1 MFETNIVSKKMKQII
16 MFMVLFTMSFTVV
29 QAQYP
34 TTTGSTTTATPTGI
48 IMDTAKQS
56 TTPTSGKKTATA
68 EQDAAWKAASAEA
81 RAKATIDIVNGAT
94 PEQAIENA
102 TKYDQE
108 AKAAEAAKEAARI
121 ANATVFSK
129 LITSFGG
136 LVFDGVVKINGA
148 IVVIF
153 LALSVISVYISMI
166 FTPGASIE
174 GIFSMILK
182 RGINVTITTTIIAGW
197 TVLIPESL
205 IIWLKLGNIFGSG
218 DNFKAE
224 PGQGINGALTGA
236 GSFLDE
242 VWAEGTAAT
251 NTLFATSKDLKNLL
265 LILLI
270 YFMIVILFFAYIY
283 ILTMITLAMLEYIFI
298 GGLSIILLAFEGSEA
313 LKSISRKVINTILA
327 LGVKVLVTVAIST
340 MAVREMGEVPIELLT
355 PKDPDVLGVLT
366 WVAKCLLLA
375 YCCIN
380 LPKLVTSLLHGNGE
394 AFSIQSL
401 SKFAGSVGKAAA
413 GGGGALLGAA
423 GGALDGAMAGSEA
436 AKLKGENPILGGLGG
451 GAKGGM
457 QKTYDASNSI
467 ARFKQDPLG
476 SIFRKNADSPDKQQK
491 LNDRQKLD
499 RLKAVEDKFGKDSPE
514 WKEKAVELFGKTAV
528 GDGTSGTGI
537 NVKNGST
544 IDAGNAKDYTKDTTK
559 DHSGDREKDTTK
571 DHSGDREQKI
581 LKNAENMGEAGTGKS
596 NGSNKSYD
604 DLTKKPDS
612 KNIGGKSDEKEYR
625 QYSQGVTTSTTGTSE
640 KLSSLQRENVDKD
653 TSPKSNDSSTTKDY
667 TNKGDSLSSSSTQSS
682 SSSDSKNTERES
694 TITKNDY
701 SKLESPNNSS
711 SDARSTNRETTVT
724 KNEYHKAVAI
734 EEKGAWNPSKS
745 DRADK
750 TELSK
755 LKAAEDKNAWKD
767 K

>member
-1 MFETNIVSKKMKQII
+1 MFGIDIVSNKMKRI
-16 MFMVLFTMSFTVV
+16 MMFLLLCTMSFTVV
-29 QAQYP
+29 QAAPDTSTATVLSGGSPTSSTEQTAASQSAATGIVKP
-34 TTTGSTTTATPTGI
+34 TTT
-48 IMDTAKQS
+48 K
-56 TTPTSGKKTATA
+56 
-68 EQDAAWKAASAEA
+68 EEAAAAAAEA
-81 RAKATIDIVNGAT
+81 K
-94 PEQAIENA
+94 
-102 TKYDQE
+102 K
-108 AKAAEAAKEAARI
+108 AEAAKEEARI

-148 IVVIF
+148 VVVIF
-153 LALSVISVYISMI
+153 LALSVISVYISMV

-236 GSFLDE
+236 GSFLDK
-242 VWAEGTAAT
+242 VWGDGTIAT
-251 NTLFATSKDLKNLL
+251 NTLFETSTDLKNLL
-265 LILLI
+265 LILLV

-340 MAVREMGEVPIELLT
+340 MAVREMGAVPIELLT

-413 GGGGALLGAA
+413 VGGGALAGAA

-436 AKLKGENPILGGLGG
+436 AKMKGENPILGGLGG
-451 GAKGGM
+451 GAKGVGSGAKEGM
-457 QKTYDASNSI
+457 QKTYDAGNAL

-491 LNDRQKLD
+491 LTDRQKLD
-499 RLKAVEDKFGKDSPE
+499 RLKAFEDKFGKDSPE
-514 WKEKAVELFGKTAV
+514 WKEKAEDLFGKKAV
-528 GDGTSGTGI
+528 RDEAVTSDD
-537 NVKNGST
+537 V
-544 IDAGNAKDYTKDTTK
+544 NAKDYTKDTTKDHSGDREIDTTK

-571 DHSGDREQKI
+571 DHSGGREKDTTKDHSGDREQKI
-581 LKNAENMGEAGTGKS
+581 MKNAENMGEAGTGKS
-596 NGSNKSYD
+596 NGSNKLYD
-604 DLTKKPDS
+604 DLTKKPES

-625 QYSQGVTTSTTGTSE
+625 QYTTSSSTGSSTSTIGTSE
-640 KLSSLQRENVDKD
+640 KLSSLQKESVDKD
-653 TSPKSNDSSTTKDY
+653 TSPKSNDSSGTKDY

-682 SSSDSKNTERES
+682 SSSDSKNT
-694 TITKNDY
+694 
-701 SKLESPNNSS
+701 
-711 SDARSTNRETTVT
+711 NRETIVT
-724 KNEYHKAVAI
+724 KNEYNKAVAI

-750 TELSK
+750 NELSK
-755 LKAAEDKNAWKD
+755 LKAVEDKNAWKD

>member
-1 MFETNIVSKKMKQII
+1 MFGIDIVSNKMKRI
-16 MFMVLFTMSFTVV
+16 MMFLLLCTMSFTVV
-29 QAQYP
+29 QAAPDTSTATVLSGGSPTSSTEQTAASQSAATGIVKP
-34 TTTGSTTTATPTGI
+34 TTT
-48 IMDTAKQS
+48 K
-56 TTPTSGKKTATA
+56 
-68 EQDAAWKAASAEA
+68 EEEAAAAAEA
-81 RAKATIDIVNGAT
+81 K
-94 PEQAIENA
+94 
-102 TKYDQE
+102 K
-108 AKAAEAAKEAARI
+108 AEAAKEEARI

-148 IVVIF
+148 VVVIF
-153 LALSVISVYISMI
+153 LALSVISVYISMV

-236 GSFLDE
+236 GSFLDQ
-242 VWAEGTAAT
+242 VWAKGTEAT
-251 NTLFATSKDLKNLL
+251 NKLFATSTDLKNLL
-265 LILLI
+265 LILLV

-340 MAVREMGEVPIELLT
+340 MAVREMGAVPIELLT

-413 GGGGALLGAA
+413 GGGGAALGAA

-451 GAKGGM
+451 GAKGVGSGAKEGM
-457 QKTYDASNSI
+457 QKTYDASNAI

-491 LNDRQKLD
+491 LTDSQKLD

-514 WKEKAVELFGKTAV
+514 WKEKAENLFGKKAV
-528 GDGTSGTGI
+528 RDEAVTSDD
-537 NVKNGST
+537 V
-544 IDAGNAKDYTKDTTK
+544 NAKDYTKDTTKDHSGDREIDTTK

-581 LKNAENMGEAGTGKS
+581 MKNAENMGEAGTGKS
-596 NGSNKSYD
+596 NGSNKLYD
-604 DLTKKPDS
+604 DLTKKPES

-625 QYSQGVTTSTTGTSE
+625 QYTTSSSTGSSTSTIGTSE
-640 KLSSLQRENVDKD
+640 KLSSLQKESVDKD
-653 TSPKSNDSSTTKDY
+653 TSPKSNDSSGTKDY

-682 SSSDSKNTERES
+682 SSSDSKNT
-694 TITKNDY
+694 
-701 SKLESPNNSS
+701 
-711 SDARSTNRETTVT
+711 NRETIVT
-724 KNEYHKAVAI
+724 KNEYNKAVAI

-750 TELSK
+750 NELSK
-755 LKAAEDKNAWKD
+755 LKAVEDKNAWKD

>member
-1 MFETNIVSKKMKQII
+1 MFGIDIVSNKMKRI
-16 MFMVLFTMSFTVV
+16 MMFLLLCTMSFTVV
-29 QAQYP
+29 QAAPDTSTATVLSGGSPTSSTEQTAASQSAATGIVKP
-34 TTTGSTTTATPTGI
+34 TTT
-48 IMDTAKQS
+48 K
-56 TTPTSGKKTATA
+56 
-68 EQDAAWKAASAEA
+68 EEAAAAAAEA
-81 RAKATIDIVNGAT
+81 K
-94 PEQAIENA
+94 
-102 TKYDQE
+102 K
-108 AKAAEAAKEAARI
+108 AEAAKEEARI

-148 IVVIF
+148 VVVIF
-153 LALSVISVYISMI
+153 LALSVISVYISMV

-236 GSFLDE
+236 GSFLDQ
-242 VWAEGTAAT
+242 VWAKGTAST
-251 NTLFATSKDLKNLL
+251 NKLFETSTDLKNLL
-265 LILLI
+265 LILLV

-401 SKFAGSVGKAAA
+401 SKFAGSVGKAAMA
-413 GGGGALLGAA
+413 GGGAMAGAA

-436 AKLKGENPILGGLGG
+436 AKMKGDNPILGGLGG
-451 GAKGGM
+451 GAKGVGSGAKEGM

-491 LNDRQKLD
+491 LTDRQKLD

-514 WKEKAVELFGKTAV
+514 WKEKAEDLFGKKAV
-528 GDGTSGTGI
+528 RDEVQSSDDVNGKDYTKDTTKDHSGDRE
-537 NVKNGST
+537 
-544 IDAGNAKDYTKDTTK
+544 KDYTKDTTK

-571 DHSGDREQKI
+571 DHSGDREKDTTKDHSGDREQKI
-581 LKNAENMGEAGTGKS
+581 MKNAENMGEAGTGKS
-596 NGSNKSYD
+596 NGSNKLYD
-604 DLTKKPDS
+604 DLTKKPES
-612 KNIGGKSDEKEYR
+612 KNIGGESDEKEYR
-625 QYSQGVTTSTTGTSE
+625 QYSQGTTTSTTGTSE

-682 SSSDSKNTERES
+682 SSSDSKNTNRE
-694 TITKNDY
+694 TIVTKNDY
-701 SKLESPNNSS
+701 SKSESPSNSS
-711 SDARSTNRETTVT
+711 STSKNTNRETTIT
-724 KNEYHKAVAI
+724 KNEYNKAVAM

-755 LKAAEDKNAWKD
+755 LKAVEDKNAWKD

>member
-1 MFETNIVSKKMKQII
+1 MFGIDIVSNKMKRI
-16 MFMVLFTMSFTVV
+16 MMFLLLCTMSFTVV
-29 QAQYP
+29 QAAPDTSTATVLSGGSRTSSTEATAASQSAATGIVKP
-34 TTTGSTTTATPTGI
+34 TTT
-48 IMDTAKQS
+48 K
-56 TTPTSGKKTATA
+56 
-68 EQDAAWKAASAEA
+68 EEEAAAAAEA
-81 RAKATIDIVNGAT
+81 K
-94 PEQAIENA
+94 
-102 TKYDQE
+102 K
-108 AKAAEAAKEAARI
+108 AEAAKEEARI

-148 IVVIF
+148 VVVIF
-153 LALSVISVYISMI
+153 LALSVISVYISMV

-236 GSFLDE
+236 GSFLDK

-251 NTLFATSKDLKNLL
+251 NKLFEKSTDLKNLL
-265 LILLI
+265 LILLV

-340 MAVREMGEVPIELLT
+340 MAVREMGAVPIELLT
-355 PKDPDVLGVLT
+355 PKDPDVLGILT

-401 SKFAGSVGKAAA
+401 SKFAGSVGKAAMA
-413 GGGGALLGAA
+413 GGGAMAGAA

-436 AKLKGENPILGGLGG
+436 AKMKGENPILGGLGG
-451 GAKGGM
+451 GAKGVGSGAKEGM

-491 LNDRQKLD
+491 LTDRQKLD

-514 WKEKAVELFGKTAV
+514 WKEKAEDLFGKKAV
-528 GDGTSGTGI
+528 RDEA
-537 NVKNGST
+537 GSS
-544 IDAGNAKDYTKDTTK
+544 DDVNAKDYTKDTTKDHSQDREIDTIK

-581 LKNAENMGEAGTGKS
+581 MKNAENMGEAGTGKS
-596 NGSNKSYD
+596 NGSNKLYD
-604 DLTKKPDS
+604 DLTKKPES
-612 KNIGGKSDEKEYR
+612 KNIGGESDEKEYR
-625 QYSQGVTTSTTGTSE
+625 QYSQGTTTSTTGTSE

-653 TSPKSNDSSTTKDY
+653 TSSKSNDSSGTKDY

-694 TITKNDY
+694 TITKNEY
-701 SKLESPNNSS
+701 NKAVAIEEKGAWNPSK
-711 SDARSTNRETTVT
+711 SDRADKTDIT
-724 KNEYHKAVAI
+724 KNEYNKAVAI

-755 LKAAEDKNAWKD
+755 LKAVEDKNAWKD

>member
-1 MFETNIVSKKMKQII
+1 MFGIDIVSNKMKRI
-16 MFMVLFTMSFTVV
+16 MMFLLLCTMSFTVV
-29 QAQYP
+29 QAAPDTSTATVLSGGSPTSSGTGAATGIVKP
-34 TTTGSTTTATPTGI
+34 TTT
-48 IMDTAKQS
+48 K
-56 TTPTSGKKTATA
+56 
-68 EQDAAWKAASAEA
+68 EEEAAAAAEA
-81 RAKATIDIVNGAT
+81 K
-94 PEQAIENA
+94 
-102 TKYDQE
+102 K
-108 AKAAEAAKEAARI
+108 AEAAKEEARI

-148 IVVIF
+148 VVVIF
-153 LALSVISVYISMI
+153 LALSVISVYISMV

-236 GSFLDE
+236 GSFLDK
-242 VWAEGTAAT
+242 VWGDGTIAT
-251 NTLFATSKDLKNLL
+251 NTLFETSTDLKNLL
-265 LILLI
+265 LILLV

-413 GGGGALLGAA
+413 GGGGAALGAA

-451 GAKGGM
+451 GAKGVGSGAKEGM
-457 QKTYDASNSI
+457 QKTYDASNAI

-491 LNDRQKLD
+491 LTDRQKLD

-514 WKEKAVELFGKTAV
+514 WKEKAEDLFGKKAV
-528 GDGTSGTGI
+528 RDEAVTSDD
-537 NVKNGST
+537 V
-544 IDAGNAKDYTKDTTK
+544 NAKDYTKEDKKDDFEKDTTK

-581 LKNAENMGEAGTGKS
+581 MKNAENMGEAGTGKS
-596 NGSNKSYD
+596 NGSNKLYD
-604 DLTKKPDS
+604 DLTKKPES

-625 QYSQGVTTSTTGTSE
+625 QYTTSSSTGSSTSTIGTSE
-640 KLSSLQRENVDKD
+640 KLSSLQKESVDKD
-653 TSPKSNDSSTTKDY
+653 TSPKSNDSSGTKDY

-701 SKLESPNNSS
+701 SKSESPSNSS
-711 SDARSTNRETTVT
+711 SDSKNTNRETIVT
-724 KNEYHKAVAI
+724 KNEYNKAVAM
-734 EEKGAWNPSKS
+734 EEKGAWNPSKF

-755 LKAAEDKNAWKD
+755 LKAVEDKNAWKD

>member
-1 MFETNIVSKKMKQII
+1 MFGIDIVSNKMKRI
-16 MFMVLFTMSFTVV
+16 MMFLLLCTMSFTVV
-29 QAQYP
+29 QAAPDTSTATVLSGGSPTSSTEQTAASQSAATGIVKP
-34 TTTGSTTTATPTGI
+34 TTT
-48 IMDTAKQS
+48 K
-56 TTPTSGKKTATA
+56 
-68 EQDAAWKAASAEA
+68 EEAAAAAAEA
-81 RAKATIDIVNGAT
+81 K
-94 PEQAIENA
+94 
-102 TKYDQE
+102 K
-108 AKAAEAAKEAARI
+108 AEAAKEEARI

-148 IVVIF
+148 VVVIF
-153 LALSVISVYISMI
+153 LALSVISVYISMV

-224 PGQGINGALTGA
+224 PGQGINGALAGA
-236 GSFLDE
+236 GSFLDH
-242 VWAEGTAAT
+242 VWDKGTAST
-251 NTLFATSKDLKNLL
+251 NELFETSTDLKNLL
-265 LILLI
+265 LILLV

-413 GGGGALLGAA
+413 GGGGAALGAA

-436 AKLKGENPILGGLGG
+436 AKMKGENPILGGLGG
-451 GAKGGM
+451 GAKGVGSGAKEGM
-457 QKTYDASNSI
+457 QKTYDASNAI
-467 ARFKQDPLG
+467 ARFKKDPLG
-476 SIFRKNADSPDKQQK
+476 SIFSKKAGSPDEKQK
-491 LNDRQKLD
+491 LTDRQKLD

-514 WKEKAVELFGKTAV
+514 WKEKAEDLFGKKAV
-528 GDGTSGTGI
+528 RDEEVTSDD
-537 NVKNGST
+537 V
-544 IDAGNAKDYTKDTTK
+544 NAKDYTKDTTKDHSGDREIDTTK

-581 LKNAENMGEAGTGKS
+581 MKNAENMGEAGTGKS
-596 NGSNKSYD
+596 NGSNKLYD
-604 DLTKKPDS
+604 DLTKKPES

-625 QYSQGVTTSTTGTSE
+625 QYTTSSSTGSSTSTIGTSE
-640 KLSSLQRENVDKD
+640 KLSSLQKESVDKD
-653 TSPKSNDSSTTKDY
+653 TSPKSNDSSGTKDY

-701 SKLESPNNSS
+701 SKSESPSNSS
-711 SDARSTNRETTVT
+711 SDSKNTNRETIVT
-724 KNEYHKAVAI
+724 KNEYNKAVAI

-750 TELSK
+750 NELSK
-755 LKAAEDKNAWKD
+755 LKAVEDKNAWKD

>member
-1 MFETNIVSKKMKQII
+1 MFGIDIVSNKMKRI
-16 MFMVLFTMSFTVV
+16 MMFLLLCTMSFTVV
-29 QAQYP
+29 QAAPDTSTATVLSGGSPTSSTEQTAASQSAATGIVKP
-34 TTTGSTTTATPTGI
+34 TTT
-48 IMDTAKQS
+48 K
-56 TTPTSGKKTATA
+56 
-68 EQDAAWKAASAEA
+68 EEAAAAAAEA
-81 RAKATIDIVNGAT
+81 K
-94 PEQAIENA
+94 
-102 TKYDQE
+102 K
-108 AKAAEAAKEAARI
+108 AEAAKEEARI

-148 IVVIF
+148 VVVIF
-153 LALSVISVYISMI
+153 LALSVISVYISMV

-236 GSFLDE
+236 GSFLDQ
-242 VWAEGTAAT
+242 VWAKGTAAT
-251 NTLFATSKDLKNLL
+251 NKLFETSTDLKNLL
-265 LILLI
+265 LILLV

-340 MAVREMGEVPIELLT
+340 MAVREMGAVPIELLT

-413 GGGGALLGAA
+413 VGGGALAGAA

-436 AKLKGENPILGGLGG
+436 AKMKGENPILGGLGG
-451 GAKGGM
+451 GAKGVGSGAKEGM
-457 QKTYDASNSI
+457 QKTYDASNAI

-491 LNDRQKLD
+491 LTDRQKLD

-514 WKEKAVELFGKTAV
+514 WKEKAEDLFGKKAV
-528 GDGTSGTGI
+528 RDEAVTSDD
-537 NVKNGST
+537 V
-544 IDAGNAKDYTKDTTK
+544 NAKDYTKDTTKDHSGDREIDTTKDHSGDREKDTTK

-581 LKNAENMGEAGTGKS
+581 MKNAENMGEAGTGKS
-596 NGSNKSYD
+596 NGSNKLYD
-604 DLTKKPDS
+604 DLTKKPES

-625 QYSQGVTTSTTGTSE
+625 QYTTSSSTGSSTSTIGTSE
-640 KLSSLQRENVDKD
+640 KLSSLQKESVDKD
-653 TSPKSNDSSTTKDY
+653 TSPKSNDSSGTKDY

-701 SKLESPNNSS
+701 N
-711 SDARSTNRETTVT
+711 
-724 KNEYHKAVAI
+724 KAVAI

-750 TELSK
+750 NELSK
-755 LKAAEDKNAWKD
+755 LKAVEDKNAWKD

>member
-1 MFETNIVSKKMKQII
+1 MFGIDIVSNKMKRI
-16 MFMVLFTMSFTVV
+16 MMFLLLCTMSFTVV
-29 QAQYP
+29 QAAPDTSTATVLSGGSPTSSGTGAATGIVKP
-34 TTTGSTTTATPTGI
+34 TTT
-48 IMDTAKQS
+48 K
-56 TTPTSGKKTATA
+56 
-68 EQDAAWKAASAEA
+68 EEEAAAAAEA
-81 RAKATIDIVNGAT
+81 K
-94 PEQAIENA
+94 
-102 TKYDQE
+102 K
-108 AKAAEAAKEAARI
+108 AEAAKEEARI

-148 IVVIF
+148 VVVIF
-153 LALSVISVYISMI
+153 LALSVISVYISMV

-236 GSFLDE
+236 GSFLDH
-242 VWAEGTAAT
+242 VWAKGTAAT
-251 NTLFATSKDLKNLL
+251 NKLFETSTDLKNLL
-265 LILLI
+265 LILLV

-340 MAVREMGEVPIELLT
+340 MAVREMGAVPIELLT

-413 GGGGALLGAA
+413 VGGGALAGAA

-436 AKLKGENPILGGLGG
+436 AKMKGENPILGGLGG
-451 GAKGGM
+451 GAKGVGSGAKEGM
-457 QKTYDASNSI
+457 QKTYNGLNEI

-491 LNDRQKLD
+491 LTDRQKLD

-514 WKEKAVELFGKTAV
+514 WKEKAEDLFGKKAV
-528 GDGTSGTGI
+528 RDEAVTSDD
-537 NVKNGST
+537 V
-544 IDAGNAKDYTKDTTK
+544 NAKDYTKDTTKDHSGDREIDTTK

-571 DHSGDREQKI
+571 DHSGGREKDTTKDHSGDREQKI
-581 LKNAENMGEAGTGKS
+581 MKNAENMGEAGTGKS
-596 NGSNKSYD
+596 NGSNKLYD
-604 DLTKKPDS
+604 DLTKKPES

-625 QYSQGVTTSTTGTSE
+625 QYTTSSSTGSSTSTIGTSE
-640 KLSSLQRENVDKD
+640 KLSSLQKESVDKD
-653 TSPKSNDSSTTKDY
+653 TSPKSNDSSGTKDY

-701 SKLESPNNSS
+701 SKSESPSNSS
-711 SDARSTNRETTVT
+711 SDSKNTNRETIVT
-724 KNEYHKAVAI
+724 KNEYNKAVAI

-750 TELSK
+750 NELSK
-755 LKAAEDKNAWKD
+755 LKAVEDKNAWKD

>member
-1 MFETNIVSKKMKQII
+1 MFGIDIVSNKMKRI
-16 MFMVLFTMSFTVV
+16 MMFLLLCTMSFTVV
-29 QAQYP
+29 QAAPDTSTATVLSGGATTSSTEQTAASQSAATGIVKP
-34 TTTGSTTTATPTGI
+34 TTT
-48 IMDTAKQS
+48 K
-56 TTPTSGKKTATA
+56 
-68 EQDAAWKAASAEA
+68 EEAAAAAAEA
-81 RAKATIDIVNGAT
+81 K
-94 PEQAIENA
+94 
-102 TKYDQE
+102 K
-108 AKAAEAAKEAARI
+108 AEAAKEEARI

-148 IVVIF
+148 VVVIF
-153 LALSVISVYISMI
+153 LALSVISVYISMV

-236 GSFLDE
+236 GSFLDYI
-242 VWAEGTAAT
+242 WAKGTAAT
-251 NTLFATSKDLKNLL
+251 NKLFETSTDLKNLL
-265 LILLI
+265 LILLV

-340 MAVREMGEVPIELLT
+340 MAVREMGAVPIELLT

-413 GGGGALLGAA
+413 VGGGALAGAA

-436 AKLKGENPILGGLGG
+436 AKMKSENPILGGLGG
-451 GAKGGM
+451 GAKGVGSGAKEGM
-457 QKTYDASNSI
+457 QKTYDAGNAL

-491 LNDRQKLD
+491 LTDRQKLD

-514 WKEKAVELFGKTAV
+514 WKEKAEDLFGKKAV
-528 GDGTSGTGI
+528 RDEAVTSDD
-537 NVKNGST
+537 V
-544 IDAGNAKDYTKDTTK
+544 NAKDYTKDTTKDHSGDREIDTTK

-571 DHSGDREQKI
+571 DHSGGREKDTTKDHSGDREQKI
-581 LKNAENMGEAGTGKS
+581 MKNAENMGEAGTGKS
-596 NGSNKSYD
+596 NGSNKLYD
-604 DLTKKPDS
+604 DLTKKPES

-625 QYSQGVTTSTTGTSE
+625 QYTTSSSTGSSTSTIGTSE
-640 KLSSLQRENVDKD
+640 KLSSLQKESVDKD
-653 TSPKSNDSSTTKDY
+653 TSPKSNDSSGTKDY

-682 SSSDSKNTERES
+682 SSSDSKNT
-694 TITKNDY
+694 
-701 SKLESPNNSS
+701 
-711 SDARSTNRETTVT
+711 NRETIVT
-724 KNEYHKAVAI
+724 KNEYNKAVAI

-750 TELSK
+750 NELSK
-755 LKAAEDKNAWKD
+755 LKAVEDKNAWKD

>member
-1 MFETNIVSKKMKQII
+1 MFGIDIVSNKMKRI
-16 MFMVLFTMSFTVV
+16 MMFLLLCTMSFTVV
-29 QAQYP
+29 QAAPDTSTATVLSGGSPTSSTEQTAASQSAATGIVKP
-34 TTTGSTTTATPTGI
+34 TTT
-48 IMDTAKQS
+48 K
-56 TTPTSGKKTATA
+56 
-68 EQDAAWKAASAEA
+68 EEAAAAAAEA
-81 RAKATIDIVNGAT
+81 K
-94 PEQAIENA
+94 
-102 TKYDQE
+102 K
-108 AKAAEAAKEAARI
+108 AEAAKEEARI

-148 IVVIF
+148 VVVIF
-153 LALSVISVYISMI
+153 LALSVISVYISMV

-236 GSFLDE
+236 GSFLDQ
-242 VWAEGTAAT
+242 VWAKGTAAT
-251 NTLFATSKDLKNLL
+251 NKLFETSTDLKNLL
-265 LILLI
+265 LILLV

-401 SKFAGSVGKAAA
+401 SKFAGSVGKAAMA
-413 GGGGALLGAA
+413 GGGAMAGAA

-436 AKLKGENPILGGLGG
+436 AKMKGDNPILGGLGG
-451 GAKGGM
+451 GAKGVGSGAKEGM
-457 QKTYDASNSI
+457 QKTYDAGNAL

-491 LNDRQKLD
+491 LTDRQKLD

-514 WKEKAVELFGKTAV
+514 WKEKAEDLFGKKAV
-528 GDGTSGTGI
+528 RDEAVTSDD
-537 NVKNGST
+537 V
-544 IDAGNAKDYTKDTTK
+544 NAKDYTKDTTKDHSGDREIDTTK

-571 DHSGDREQKI
+571 DHSGGREKDTTKDHSGDREQKI
-581 LKNAENMGEAGTGKS
+581 MKNAENMGEAGTGKS
-596 NGSNKSYD
+596 NGSNKLYD
-604 DLTKKPDS
+604 DLTKKPES

-625 QYSQGVTTSTTGTSE
+625 QYTTSSSTGSSTSTIGTSE
-640 KLSSLQRENVDKD
+640 KLSSLQKESVDKD
-653 TSPKSNDSSTTKDY
+653 TSPKSNDSSGTKDY

-682 SSSDSKNTERES
+682 SSSDSKNT
-694 TITKNDY
+694 
-701 SKLESPNNSS
+701 
-711 SDARSTNRETTVT
+711 NRETIVT
-724 KNEYHKAVAI
+724 KNEYNKAVAI

-750 TELSK
+750 NELSK
-755 LKAAEDKNAWKD
+755 LKAVEDKNAWKD

>member
-1 MFETNIVSKKMKQII
+1 MFGIDIVSNKMKRI
-16 MFMVLFTMSFTVV
+16 MMFLLLCTMSFTVV
-29 QAQYP
+29 QAAPDTSTATVLSGGSPTSSTEQTAASQSAATGIVKP
-34 TTTGSTTTATPTGI
+34 TTT
-48 IMDTAKQS
+48 K
-56 TTPTSGKKTATA
+56 
-68 EQDAAWKAASAEA
+68 EEAAAAAAEA
-81 RAKATIDIVNGAT
+81 K
-94 PEQAIENA
+94 
-102 TKYDQE
+102 K
-108 AKAAEAAKEAARI
+108 AEAAKEEARI

-148 IVVIF
+148 VVVIF
-153 LALSVISVYISMI
+153 LALSVISVYISMV

-236 GSFLDE
+236 GSFLDYI
-242 VWAEGTAAT
+242 WAKGTAAT
-251 NTLFATSKDLKNLL
+251 NKLFETSTDLKNLL
-265 LILLI
+265 LILLV

-340 MAVREMGEVPIELLT
+340 MAVREMGAVPIELLT

-401 SKFAGSVGKAAA
+401 SKFAGSVGKAAMA
-413 GGGGALLGAA
+413 GGGAMAGAA

-436 AKLKGENPILGGLGG
+436 AKMKGDNPILGGLGG
-451 GAKGGM
+451 GAKGVGSGAKEGM
-457 QKTYDASNSI
+457 QKTYDASNAI

-491 LNDRQKLD
+491 LTDRQKLD

-514 WKEKAVELFGKTAV
+514 WKEKAEDLFGKKAV
-528 GDGTSGTGI
+528 RDEAVTSDD
-537 NVKNGST
+537 V
-544 IDAGNAKDYTKDTTK
+544 NAKDYTKDTTKDHSGDREIDTTK

-581 LKNAENMGEAGTGKS
+581 MKNAENMGEAGTGKS
-596 NGSNKSYD
+596 NGSNKLYD
-604 DLTKKPDS
+604 DLTKKPES

-625 QYSQGVTTSTTGTSE
+625 QYTTSSSTGSSTSTIGTSE
-640 KLSSLQRENVDKD
+640 KLSSLQKESVDKD
-653 TSPKSNDSSTTKDY
+653 TSPKSNDSSGTKDY

-701 SKLESPNNSS
+701 SKSESPSNSS
-711 SDARSTNRETTVT
+711 SDSKNTNRETIVT
-724 KNEYHKAVAI
+724 KNEYNKAVAI

-750 TELSK
+750 NELSK
-755 LKAAEDKNAWKD
+755 LKAVEDKNAWKD

>member
-1 MFETNIVSKKMKQII
+1 MFGIDIVSNKMKRI
-16 MFMVLFTMSFTVV
+16 MMFLLLCTMSFTVV
-29 QAQYP
+29 QAAPDTSTATVLSGGSPTSSTEQTAASQSAATGIVKP
-34 TTTGSTTTATPTGI
+34 TTT
-48 IMDTAKQS
+48 K
-56 TTPTSGKKTATA
+56 
-68 EQDAAWKAASAEA
+68 EEAAAAAAEA
-81 RAKATIDIVNGAT
+81 K
-94 PEQAIENA
+94 
-102 TKYDQE
+102 K
-108 AKAAEAAKEAARI
+108 AEAAKEEARI

-148 IVVIF
+148 VVVIF
-153 LALSVISVYISMI
+153 LALSVISVYISMV

-236 GSFLDE
+236 GSFLDQ
-242 VWAEGTAAT
+242 VWAKGTAAT
-251 NTLFATSKDLKNLL
+251 NKLFETSTDLKNLL
-265 LILLI
+265 LILLV

-340 MAVREMGEVPIELLT
+340 MAVREMGAVPIELLT

-413 GGGGALLGAA
+413 VGGGALAGAA

-436 AKLKGENPILGGLGG
+436 AKMKGENPILGGLGG
-451 GAKGGM
+451 GAKGVGSGAKEGM
-457 QKTYDASNSI
+457 QKTYDASNAI

-491 LNDRQKLD
+491 LTDRQKLD

-514 WKEKAVELFGKTAV
+514 WKEKAEDLFGKKAV
-528 GDGTSGTGI
+528 RDEVQSSDD
-537 NVKNGST
+537 V
-544 IDAGNAKDYTKDTTK
+544 NAKDYTKDTTKDHSGDREIDTTK

-571 DHSGDREQKI
+571 DHSGGREKDTTKDHSGDREQKI
-581 LKNAENMGEAGTGKS
+581 MKNAENMGEAGTGKS
-596 NGSNKSYD
+596 NGSNKLYD
-604 DLTKKPDS
+604 DLTKKPES

-625 QYSQGVTTSTTGTSE
+625 QYTTSSSTGSSTSTIGTSE
-640 KLSSLQRENVDKD
+640 KLSSLQKESVDKD
-653 TSPKSNDSSTTKDY
+653 TSPKSNDSSGTKDY

-682 SSSDSKNTERES
+682 SSSDSKNT
-694 TITKNDY
+694 
-701 SKLESPNNSS
+701 
-711 SDARSTNRETTVT
+711 NRETIVT
-724 KNEYHKAVAI
+724 KNEYNKAVAI

-750 TELSK
+750 NELSK
-755 LKAAEDKNAWKD
+755 LKAVEDKNAWKD

>member
-1 MFETNIVSKKMKQII
+1 MFGIDIVSNKMKRI
-16 MFMVLFTMSFTVV
+16 MMFLLLCTMSFTVV
-29 QAQYP
+29 QAAPDTSTATVLSGGSPTSSTEQTAASQSAATGIVKP
-34 TTTGSTTTATPTGI
+34 TTT
-48 IMDTAKQS
+48 K
-56 TTPTSGKKTATA
+56 
-68 EQDAAWKAASAEA
+68 EEAAAAAAEA
-81 RAKATIDIVNGAT
+81 K
-94 PEQAIENA
+94 
-102 TKYDQE
+102 K
-108 AKAAEAAKEAARI
+108 AEAAKEEARI

-148 IVVIF
+148 VVVIF
-153 LALSVISVYISMI
+153 LALSVISVYISMV

-236 GSFLDE
+236 GSFLDYI
-242 VWAEGTAAT
+242 WAKGTAAT
-251 NTLFATSKDLKNLL
+251 NKLFETSTDLKNLL
-265 LILLI
+265 LILLV

-401 SKFAGSVGKAAA
+401 SKFAGSVGKAAMA
-413 GGGGALLGAA
+413 GGGAMAGAA

-436 AKLKGENPILGGLGG
+436 AKMKGDNPILGGLGG
-451 GAKGGM
+451 GAKGVGSGAKEGM
-457 QKTYDASNSI
+457 QKTYDASNAI

-491 LNDRQKLD
+491 LTDRQKLD

-514 WKEKAVELFGKTAV
+514 WKEKAEDLFGKKAV
-528 GDGTSGTGI
+528 RDEAQSSDD
-537 NVKNGST
+537 V
-544 IDAGNAKDYTKDTTK
+544 NAKDYTKDTTKDHSGDREIDTTK

-581 LKNAENMGEAGTGKS
+581 MKNAENMGEAGTGKS
-596 NGSNKSYD
+596 NGSNKLYD
-604 DLTKKPDS
+604 DLTKKPES

-625 QYSQGVTTSTTGTSE
+625 QYTTSSSTGSSTSTIGTSE
-640 KLSSLQRENVDKD
+640 KLSSLQKESVDKD

-682 SSSDSKNTERES
+682 SSSDSKNPERES

-701 SKLESPNNSS
+701 SKSESPSNSS
-711 SDARSTNRETTVT
+711 SDSRSANRETTVT
-724 KNEYHKAVAI
+724 KNEYNKAVAI

-750 TELSK
+750 NELSK
-755 LKAAEDKNAWKD
+755 LKAVEDKNAWKD

>member
-1 MFETNIVSKKMKQII
+1 MFGIDIVSNKMKRI
-16 MFMVLFTMSFTVV
+16 MMFLLLCTMSFTVV
-29 QAQYP
+29 QAAPDTSTATVLSGGATTSSTEQTAASQSAATGIVKP
-34 TTTGSTTTATPTGI
+34 TTT
-48 IMDTAKQS
+48 K
-56 TTPTSGKKTATA
+56 
-68 EQDAAWKAASAEA
+68 EEAAAAAAEA
-81 RAKATIDIVNGAT
+81 K
-94 PEQAIENA
+94 
-102 TKYDQE
+102 K
-108 AKAAEAAKEAARI
+108 AEAAKEEARI

-148 IVVIF
+148 VVVIF
-153 LALSVISVYISMI
+153 LALSVISVYISMV

-224 PGQGINGALTGA
+224 PGQGINGALAGA
-236 GSFLDE
+236 GSFLDH
-242 VWAEGTAAT
+242 VWDKGTAST
-251 NTLFATSKDLKNLL
+251 NELFETSTDLKNLL
-265 LILLI
+265 LILLV

-340 MAVREMGEVPIELLT
+340 MAVREMGAVPIELLT

-413 GGGGALLGAA
+413 GGGGAALGAA

-436 AKLKGENPILGGLGG
+436 AKMKGENPILGGLGG
-451 GAKGGM
+451 GAKGVGSGAKEGM
-457 QKTYDASNSI
+457 QKTYDAGNAL

-491 LNDRQKLD
+491 LTDRQKLD

-514 WKEKAVELFGKTAV
+514 WKEKAEDLFGKKAV
-528 GDGTSGTGI
+528 RDEVQSSDD
-537 NVKNGST
+537 V
-544 IDAGNAKDYTKDTTK
+544 NAKDYTKDTTKDHSGDREIDTTK

-581 LKNAENMGEAGTGKS
+581 MKNAENMGEAGTGKS
-596 NGSNKSYD
+596 NGSNKLYD
-604 DLTKKPDS
+604 DLTKKPES

-625 QYSQGVTTSTTGTSE
+625 QYTTSSSTGSSTSTIGTSE
-640 KLSSLQRENVDKD
+640 KLSSLQKESVDKD
-653 TSPKSNDSSTTKDY
+653 TSPKSNDSSGTKDY

-701 SKLESPNNSS
+701 SKSESPSNSS
-711 SDARSTNRETTVT
+711 SDSKNTNRETIVT
-724 KNEYHKAVAI
+724 KNEYNKAVAI

-750 TELSK
+750 NELSK
-755 LKAAEDKNAWKD
+755 LKAVEDKNAWKD

>member
-1 MFETNIVSKKMKQII
+1 MFGIDIVSNKMKRI
-16 MFMVLFTMSFTVV
+16 MMFLLLCTMSFTVV
-29 QAQYP
+29 QAAPDTSTATVLSGGSPTSSGTGAATGIVKP
-34 TTTGSTTTATPTGI
+34 TTT
-48 IMDTAKQS
+48 K
-56 TTPTSGKKTATA
+56 
-68 EQDAAWKAASAEA
+68 EEEAAAAAEA
-81 RAKATIDIVNGAT
+81 K
-94 PEQAIENA
+94 
-102 TKYDQE
+102 K
-108 AKAAEAAKEAARI
+108 AEAAKEEARI

-148 IVVIF
+148 VVVIF
-153 LALSVISVYISMI
+153 LALSVISVYISMV

-224 PGQGINGALTGA
+224 PGQGINGALAGA
-236 GSFLDE
+236 GSFLDK
-242 VWAEGTAAT
+242 VWGDGTIAT
-251 NTLFATSKDLKNLL
+251 NKLFETSTDLKNLL
-265 LILLI
+265 LILLV

-340 MAVREMGEVPIELLT
+340 MAVREMGAVPIELLT

-413 GGGGALLGAA
+413 GGGGAALGAA

-451 GAKGGM
+451 GAKGVGSGAKEGM
-457 QKTYDASNSI
+457 QKTYDASNAI

-491 LNDRQKLD
+491 LTDSQKLD
-499 RLKAVEDKFGKDSPE
+499 RLKAVKDKFGKDSPE
-514 WKEKAVELFGKTAV
+514 WKEKAEDLFGKKAV
-528 GDGTSGTGI
+528 RDEAVTSDD
-537 NVKNGST
+537 V
-544 IDAGNAKDYTKDTTK
+544 NAKDYTKEDKKDDFEKDTTKDHSGDREKDTTK

-581 LKNAENMGEAGTGKS
+581 MKNAENMGEAGTGKS
-596 NGSNKSYD
+596 NGSNKLYD
-604 DLTKKPDS
+604 DLTKKPES

-625 QYSQGVTTSTTGTSE
+625 QYTTSSSTGSSTSTIGTSE
-640 KLSSLQRENVDKD
+640 KLSSLQKESVDKD
-653 TSPKSNDSSTTKDY
+653 TSPKSNDSSGTKDY

-682 SSSDSKNTERES
+682 SSSDSKNT
-694 TITKNDY
+694 
-701 SKLESPNNSS
+701 
-711 SDARSTNRETTVT
+711 NRETIVT
-724 KNEYHKAVAI
+724 KNEYNKAVAI

-750 TELSK
+750 NELSK
-755 LKAAEDKNAWKD
+755 LKAVEDKNAWKD

>member
-1 MFETNIVSKKMKQII
+1 MFGIDIVSNKMKRI
-16 MFMVLFTMSFTVV
+16 MMFLLLCTMSFTVV
-29 QAQYP
+29 QAAPDTSTATVLSGGSPTSSTEQTAASQSAATGIVKP
-34 TTTGSTTTATPTGI
+34 TTT
-48 IMDTAKQS
+48 K
-56 TTPTSGKKTATA
+56 
-68 EQDAAWKAASAEA
+68 EEAAAAAAEA
-81 RAKATIDIVNGAT
+81 K
-94 PEQAIENA
+94 
-102 TKYDQE
+102 K
-108 AKAAEAAKEAARI
+108 AEAAKEEARI

-148 IVVIF
+148 VVVIF
-153 LALSVISVYISMI
+153 LALSVISVYISMV

-236 GSFLDE
+236 GSFLDYIW
-242 VWAEGTAAT
+242 VKGTEAT
-251 NTLFATSKDLKNLL
+251 NKLFETSTDLKNLL
-265 LILLI
+265 LILLV

-340 MAVREMGEVPIELLT
+340 MAVREMGAVPIELLT

-413 GGGGALLGAA
+413 GGGGAALGAA

-436 AKLKGENPILGGLGG
+436 AKMKGENPILGGLGG
-451 GAKGGM
+451 GAKGVGSGAKEGM
-457 QKTYDASNSI
+457 QKTYDAGNAL

-491 LNDRQKLD
+491 LTDRQKLD

-514 WKEKAVELFGKTAV
+514 WKEKAEDLFGKKAV
-528 GDGTSGTGI
+528 RDEVQSSDD
-537 NVKNGST
+537 V
-544 IDAGNAKDYTKDTTK
+544 NAKDYTKDTTKDHSGDREIDTTK

-581 LKNAENMGEAGTGKS
+581 MKNAENMGEAGTGKS
-596 NGSNKSYD
+596 NGSNKLYD
-604 DLTKKPDS
+604 DLTKKPES

-625 QYSQGVTTSTTGTSE
+625 QYTTSSSTGSSTSTIGTSE
-640 KLSSLQRENVDKD
+640 KLSSLQKESVDKD
-653 TSPKSNDSSTTKDY
+653 TSPKSNDSSGTKDY

-682 SSSDSKNTERES
+682 SSSDSKNT
-694 TITKNDY
+694 
-701 SKLESPNNSS
+701 
-711 SDARSTNRETTVT
+711 NRETIVT
-724 KNEYHKAVAI
+724 KNEYNKAVAI

-750 TELSK
+750 NELSK
-755 LKAAEDKNAWKD
+755 LKAVEDKNAWKD

>member
-1 MFETNIVSKKMKQII
+1 MFGIDIVSNKMKRI
-16 MFMVLFTMSFTVV
+16 MMFLLLCTMSFTVV
-29 QAQYP
+29 QAAPDTSTATVLSGGSPTSSTSQSAASQGAATGIVKP
-34 TTTGSTTTATPTGI
+34 TTT
-48 IMDTAKQS
+48 K
-56 TTPTSGKKTATA
+56 
-68 EQDAAWKAASAEA
+68 EEEAAAAAEA
-81 RAKATIDIVNGAT
+81 K
-94 PEQAIENA
+94 
-102 TKYDQE
+102 K
-108 AKAAEAAKEAARI
+108 AEAAKEEARI

-148 IVVIF
+148 VVVIF
-153 LALSVISVYISMI
+153 LALSVISVYISMV

-236 GSFLDE
+236 GSFLDQ
-242 VWAEGTAAT
+242 VWAKGTAAT
-251 NTLFATSKDLKNLL
+251 NKLFETSTDLKNLL
-265 LILLI
+265 LILLV

-340 MAVREMGEVPIELLT
+340 MAVREMGEAPIELLT

-413 GGGGALLGAA
+413 GGGGAALGAA

-451 GAKGGM
+451 GAKGVGSGAKEGM
-457 QKTYDASNSI
+457 QKTYDASNAI

-491 LNDRQKLD
+491 LTDSQKLD

-514 WKEKAVELFGKTAV
+514 WKEKAADLFGKKAV
-528 GDGTSGTGI
+528 RDEAQSSDD
-537 NVKNGST
+537 V
-544 IDAGNAKDYTKDTTK
+544 NAKDYTKDTTKDHSGDREIDTTKDHSGDREKDTTK

-581 LKNAENMGEAGTGKS
+581 MKNAENMGEAGTGKS
-596 NGSNKSYD
+596 NGSNKLYD
-604 DLTKKPDS
+604 DLTKKPES

-625 QYSQGVTTSTTGTSE
+625 QYTTSSSTGSSTSTIGTSE
-640 KLSSLQRENVDKD
+640 KLSSLQKESVDKD
-653 TSPKSNDSSTTKDY
+653 TSPKSNDSSGTKDY

-701 SKLESPNNSS
+701 SKSESPSNSS
-711 SDARSTNRETTVT
+711 SDSKNTNRETIVT
-724 KNEYHKAVAI
+724 KNEYNKAVAI

-750 TELSK
+750 NELSK
-755 LKAAEDKNAWKD
+755 LKAVEDKNAWKD

>member
-1 MFETNIVSKKMKQII
+1 MFGIDIVSNKMKRI
-16 MFMVLFTMSFTVV
+16 MMFLLLCTMSFTVV
-29 QAQYP
+29 QAAPDTSTATVLSGGSPTSSTEQTAASQSAATGIVKP
-34 TTTGSTTTATPTGI
+34 TTT
-48 IMDTAKQS
+48 K
-56 TTPTSGKKTATA
+56 
-68 EQDAAWKAASAEA
+68 EEEAAAAAEA
-81 RAKATIDIVNGAT
+81 K
-94 PEQAIENA
+94 
-102 TKYDQE
+102 K
-108 AKAAEAAKEAARI
+108 AEAAKEEARI

-148 IVVIF
+148 VVVIF
-153 LALSVISVYISMI
+153 LALSVISVYISMV

-236 GSFLDE
+236 GSFLDQ
-242 VWAEGTAAT
+242 VWAKGTEAT
-251 NTLFATSKDLKNLL
+251 NKLFETSTDLKNLL
-265 LILLI
+265 LILLV

-340 MAVREMGEVPIELLT
+340 MAVREMGAVPIELLT

-413 GGGGALLGAA
+413 VGGGALAGAA

-436 AKLKGENPILGGLGG
+436 AKMKGENPILGGLGG
-451 GAKGGM
+451 GAKGVGSGAKEGM
-457 QKTYDASNSI
+457 QKTYDASNAI

-491 LNDRQKLD
+491 LTDRQKLD

-514 WKEKAVELFGKTAV
+514 WKEKAEDLFGKKAV
-528 GDGTSGTGI
+528 RDEAVTSDD
-537 NVKNGST
+537 V
-544 IDAGNAKDYTKDTTK
+544 NAKDYTKDTTKDHSGDREIDTTK

-581 LKNAENMGEAGTGKS
+581 MKNAENMGEAGTGKS
-596 NGSNKSYD
+596 NGSNKLYD
-604 DLTKKPDS
+604 DLTKKPES

-625 QYSQGVTTSTTGTSE
+625 QYTTSSSTGSSTSTIGTSE
-640 KLSSLQRENVDKD
+640 KLSSLQKESVDKD
-653 TSPKSNDSSTTKDY
+653 TSPKSNDSSGTKDY

-682 SSSDSKNTERES
+682 SSSDSKNT
-694 TITKNDY
+694 
-701 SKLESPNNSS
+701 
-711 SDARSTNRETTVT
+711 NRETIVT
-724 KNEYHKAVAI
+724 KNEYNKAVAI

-750 TELSK
+750 NELSK
-755 LKAAEDKNAWKD
+755 LKAVEDKNAWKD

>member
-1 MFETNIVSKKMKQII
+1 MFGIDIVSNKMKRI
-16 MFMVLFTMSFTVV
+16 MMFLLLCTMSFTVV
-29 QAQYP
+29 QAAPDTSTATVLSGGSPTSSTEQTAASQSAATGIVKP
-34 TTTGSTTTATPTGI
+34 TTT
-48 IMDTAKQS
+48 K
-56 TTPTSGKKTATA
+56 
-68 EQDAAWKAASAEA
+68 EEEAAAAAEA
-81 RAKATIDIVNGAT
+81 K
-94 PEQAIENA
+94 
-102 TKYDQE
+102 K
-108 AKAAEAAKEAARI
+108 AEAAKEEARI

-148 IVVIF
+148 VVVIF
-153 LALSVISVYISMI
+153 LALSVISVYISMV

-236 GSFLDE
+236 GSFLDQ
-242 VWAEGTAAT
+242 VWAKGTAAT
-251 NTLFATSKDLKNLL
+251 NKLFETSTDLKNLL
-265 LILLI
+265 LILLV

-413 GGGGALLGAA
+413 VGGGALAGAA

-436 AKLKGENPILGGLGG
+436 AKMKGENPILGGLGG
-451 GAKGGM
+451 GAKGVGSGAKEGM
-457 QKTYDASNSI
+457 QKTYDASNAI

-491 LNDRQKLD
+491 LTDRQKLD

-514 WKEKAVELFGKTAV
+514 WKEKAEDLFGKKAV
-528 GDGTSGTGI
+528 RDEAVTSDD
-537 NVKNGST
+537 V
-544 IDAGNAKDYTKDTTK
+544 NAKDYTKDTTKDHSGDREIDTTK

-581 LKNAENMGEAGTGKS
+581 MKNAENMGEAGTGKS
-596 NGSNKSYD
+596 NGSNKLYD
-604 DLTKKPDS
+604 DLTKKPES

-625 QYSQGVTTSTTGTSE
+625 QYTTSSSTGSSTSTIGTSE
-640 KLSSLQRENVDKD
+640 KLSSLQKESVDKD
-653 TSPKSNDSSTTKDY
+653 TSPKSNDSSGTKDY

-682 SSSDSKNTERES
+682 SSSDSKNT
-694 TITKNDY
+694 
-701 SKLESPNNSS
+701 
-711 SDARSTNRETTVT
+711 NRETIVT
-724 KNEYHKAVAI
+724 KNEYNKAVAI

-750 TELSK
+750 NELSK
-755 LKAAEDKNAWKD
+755 LKAVEDKNAWKD

>member
-1 MFETNIVSKKMKQII
+1 MFGIDIVSNKMKRI
-16 MFMVLFTMSFTVV
+16 MMFLLLCTMSFTVV
-29 QAQYP
+29 QAAPDTSTATVLSGGSPTSSGTGAATGIVKP
-34 TTTGSTTTATPTGI
+34 TTT
-48 IMDTAKQS
+48 K
-56 TTPTSGKKTATA
+56 
-68 EQDAAWKAASAEA
+68 EEEAAAAAEA
-81 RAKATIDIVNGAT
+81 K
-94 PEQAIENA
+94 
-102 TKYDQE
+102 K
-108 AKAAEAAKEAARI
+108 AEAAKEEARI

-148 IVVIF
+148 VVVIF
-153 LALSVISVYISMI
+153 LALSVISVYISMV

-224 PGQGINGALTGA
+224 PGQGINGALAGA
-236 GSFLDE
+236 GSFLDK
-242 VWAEGTAAT
+242 VWGDGTIAT
-251 NTLFATSKDLKNLL
+251 NTLFETSTDLKNLL
-265 LILLI
+265 LILLV

-340 MAVREMGEVPIELLT
+340 MAVREMGAVPIELLT

-413 GGGGALLGAA
+413 VGGGALAGAA

-436 AKLKGENPILGGLGG
+436 AKMKGENPILGGLGG
-451 GAKGGM
+451 GAKGVGSGAKEGM
-457 QKTYDASNSI
+457 QKTYDASNAI

-491 LNDRQKLD
+491 LTDRQKLD
-499 RLKAVEDKFGKDSPE
+499 RLKAVVDKFGKDSPE
-514 WKEKAVELFGKTAV
+514 WKEKSEDLFGKKAV
-528 GDGTSGTGI
+528 RDEAVTSDD
-537 NVKNGST
+537 V
-544 IDAGNAKDYTKDTTK
+544 NAKDYTKEDKKDDFEKDTTKDHSGDREKDTTK

-581 LKNAENMGEAGTGKS
+581 MKNAENMGEAGTGKS
-596 NGSNKSYD
+596 NGSNKLYD
-604 DLTKKPDS
+604 DLTKKPES

-625 QYSQGVTTSTTGTSE
+625 QYTTSSSTGSSTSTIGTSE
-640 KLSSLQRENVDKD
+640 KLSSLQKESVDKD
-653 TSPKSNDSSTTKDY
+653 TSPKSNDSSGTKDY
-667 TNKGDSLSSSSTQSS
+667 TNKGDTASNPNVGQNSSNTQSN
-682 SSSDSKNTERES
+682 SSSDS
-694 TITKNDY
+694 
-701 SKLESPNNSS
+701 
-711 SDARSTNRETTVT
+711 RSTNRETTVT
-724 KNEYHKAVAI
+724 KNEYNKAVAI

-755 LKAAEDKNAWKD
+755 LKAVEDKNAWKD

>member
-1 MFETNIVSKKMKQII
+1 MFGIDIVSNKMKRI
-16 MFMVLFTMSFTVV
+16 MMFLLLCTMSFTVV
-29 QAQYP
+29 QAAPDTSTATVLSGGSPTSSTEQTAASQSAATGIVKP
-34 TTTGSTTTATPTGI
+34 TTT
-48 IMDTAKQS
+48 K
-56 TTPTSGKKTATA
+56 
-68 EQDAAWKAASAEA
+68 EEAAAAAAEA
-81 RAKATIDIVNGAT
+81 K
-94 PEQAIENA
+94 
-102 TKYDQE
+102 K
-108 AKAAEAAKEAARI
+108 AEAAKEEARI

-148 IVVIF
+148 VVVIF
-153 LALSVISVYISMI
+153 LALSVISVYISMV

-224 PGQGINGALTGA
+224 PGQGINGALAGA
-236 GSFLDE
+236 GSFLDH
-242 VWAEGTAAT
+242 VWDKGTAST
-251 NTLFATSKDLKNLL
+251 NELFETSTDLKNLL
-265 LILLI
+265 LILLV

-401 SKFAGSVGKAAA
+401 SKFAGSVGKAAMA
-413 GGGGALLGAA
+413 GGGAMAGAA

-436 AKLKGENPILGGLGG
+436 AKMKGDNPILGGLGG
-451 GAKGGM
+451 GAKGVGSGAKEGM
-457 QKTYDASNSI
+457 QKTYDASNAI

-491 LNDRQKLD
+491 LTDRQKLD

-514 WKEKAVELFGKTAV
+514 WKEKAEDLFGKKAV
-528 GDGTSGTGI
+528 RDEAVTSDD
-537 NVKNGST
+537 V
-544 IDAGNAKDYTKDTTK
+544 NAKDYTKDTTKDHSGDREIDTTK

-581 LKNAENMGEAGTGKS
+581 MKNAENMGEAGTGKS
-596 NGSNKSYD
+596 NGSNKLYD
-604 DLTKKPDS
+604 DLTKKPES

-625 QYSQGVTTSTTGTSE
+625 QYTTSSSTGSSTSTIGTSE
-640 KLSSLQRENVDKD
+640 KLSSLQKESVDKD
-653 TSPKSNDSSTTKDY
+653 TSPKSNDSSGTKDY

-701 SKLESPNNSS
+701 SKSESPSNSS
-711 SDARSTNRETTVT
+711 SDSKNTNRETIVT
-724 KNEYHKAVAI
+724 KNEYNKAVAI

-750 TELSK
+750 NELSK
-755 LKAAEDKNAWKD
+755 LKAVEDKNAWKD

>member
-1 MFETNIVSKKMKQII
+1 MFGIDIVSNKMKRI
-16 MFMVLFTMSFTVV
+16 MMFLLLCTMSFTVV
-29 QAQYP
+29 QAAPDTSTATVLSGGSPTSSTEQTAASQSAATGIVKP
-34 TTTGSTTTATPTGI
+34 TTT
-48 IMDTAKQS
+48 K
-56 TTPTSGKKTATA
+56 
-68 EQDAAWKAASAEA
+68 EEEAAAAAEA
-81 RAKATIDIVNGAT
+81 K
-94 PEQAIENA
+94 
-102 TKYDQE
+102 K
-108 AKAAEAAKEAARI
+108 AEAAKEEARI

-148 IVVIF
+148 VVVIF
-153 LALSVISVYISMI
+153 LALSVISVYISMV

-224 PGQGINGALTGA
+224 PGQGINGALAGA
-236 GSFLDE
+236 GSFLDH
-242 VWAEGTAAT
+242 VWDKGTAST
-251 NTLFATSKDLKNLL
+251 NELFETSTDLKNLL
-265 LILLI
+265 LILLV

-340 MAVREMGEVPIELLT
+340 MAVREMGAVPIELLT

-413 GGGGALLGAA
+413 VGGGALAGAA

-436 AKLKGENPILGGLGG
+436 AKMKGENPILGGLGG
-451 GAKGGM
+451 GAKGVGSGAKEGM
-457 QKTYDASNSI
+457 QKTYDASNAI

-491 LNDRQKLD
+491 LTDRQKLD

-514 WKEKAVELFGKTAV
+514 WKEKAEDLFGKKAV
-528 GDGTSGTGI
+528 RDEAQSSDD
-537 NVKNGST
+537 V
-544 IDAGNAKDYTKDTTK
+544 NAKDYTKDTTKDHSGDREIDTTK

-581 LKNAENMGEAGTGKS
+581 MKNAENMGEAGTGKS
-596 NGSNKSYD
+596 NGSNKLYD
-604 DLTKKPDS
+604 DLTKKPES

-625 QYSQGVTTSTTGTSE
+625 QYTTSSSTGSSTSTIGTSE
-640 KLSSLQRENVDKD
+640 KLSSLQKESVDKD
-653 TSPKSNDSSTTKDY
+653 TSPKSNDSSGTKDY

-701 SKLESPNNSS
+701 SKSESPSNSS
-711 SDARSTNRETTVT
+711 SDSKNTNRETIVT
-724 KNEYHKAVAI
+724 KNEYNKAVAI

-750 TELSK
+750 NELSK
-755 LKAAEDKNAWKD
+755 LKAVEDKNAWKD

>member
-1 MFETNIVSKKMKQII
+1 MKRI
-16 MFMVLFTMSFTVV
+16 MMVLLLCIMSFTVI
-29 QAQYP
+29 QAASQTASQTTSTSP
-34 TTTGSTTTATPTGI
+34 TTSTGVGTSAATGIVKPTPTKSEAE
-48 IMDTAKQS
+48 TKAKIE
-56 TTPTSGKKTATA
+56 ATR
-68 EQDAAWKAASAEA
+68 KANE
-81 RAKATIDIVNGAT
+81 
-94 PEQAIENA
+94 
-102 TKYDQE
+102 
-108 AKAAEAAKEAARI
+108 
-121 ANATVFSK
+121 TVFSS

-148 IVVIF
+148 VVIIF
-153 LALSVISVYISMI
+153 LALSVISVYISMV

-174 GIFSMILK
+174 GLFAMILK

-197 TVLIPESL
+197 TILIPESL

-218 DNFKAE
+218 DHFKAE
-224 PGQGINGALTGA
+224 PGQGINGALAGA
-236 GSFLDE
+236 GSFLDF
-242 VWAEGTAAT
+242 VWRNGMIGT
-251 NTLFATSKDLKNLL
+251 NKLFEKALQLNNLL
-265 LILLI
+265 IILLV
-270 YFMIVILFFAYIY
+270 YFMIIILFFAYVY

-340 MAVREMGEVPIELLT
+340 MAVREMGAVPIELLT

-401 SKFAGSVGKAAA
+401 GKFAGNVGKAAMA
-413 GGGGALLGAA
+413 GGGAMAGAA

-436 AKLKGENPILGGLGG
+436 AKMKGDNPILGGLGG
-451 GAKGGM
+451 GAKGVGSGAKEGM
-457 QKTYDASNSI
+457 QKTYNGLNGI

-491 LNDRQKLD
+491 LTDRQKLD

-514 WKEKAVELFGKTAV
+514 WKEKAEDLFGKKAV
-528 GDGTSGTGI
+528 RDEAQSSDD
-537 NVKNGST
+537 V
-544 IDAGNAKDYTKDTTK
+544 NAKDYTKDTTKDHSQDREIDTTK

-581 LKNAENMGEAGTGKS
+581 MKNAENMGEAGTGKS
-596 NGSNKSYD
+596 NGSNKLYD
-604 DLTKKPDS
+604 DLTKKPES

-625 QYSQGVTTSTTGTSE
+625 QYSQGTTTSTTGTSE

-667 TNKGDSLSSSSTQSS
+667 TSKIDTASNSNVGQNSSNTQS
-682 SSSDSKNTERES
+682 
-694 TITKNDY
+694 
-701 SKLESPNNSS
+701 NSS
-711 SDARSTNRETTVT
+711 SESKSTNRETTVT
-724 KNEYHKAVAI
+724 KNEYNKAVAI

-745 DRADK
+745 DKADK
-750 TELSK
+750 SELSK
-755 LKAAEDKNAWKD
+755 LKAVEDKNAWKD

>member
-1 MFETNIVSKKMKQII
+1 MFGIDIVSNKMKRI
-16 MFMVLFTMSFTVV
+16 MMFLLLCTMSFTVV
-29 QAQYP
+29 QAAPDTSTATVLSGGSRTSSTEQTAASQSAATGIVKP
-34 TTTGSTTTATPTGI
+34 TTT
-48 IMDTAKQS
+48 K
-56 TTPTSGKKTATA
+56 
-68 EQDAAWKAASAEA
+68 EEEAAAAAEA
-81 RAKATIDIVNGAT
+81 K
-94 PEQAIENA
+94 
-102 TKYDQE
+102 K
-108 AKAAEAAKEAARI
+108 AEAAKEEARI

-148 IVVIF
+148 VVVIF
-153 LALSVISVYISMI
+153 LALSVISVYISMV

-224 PGQGINGALTGA
+224 PGQGINGALAGA
-236 GSFLDE
+236 GSFLDH
-242 VWAEGTAAT
+242 VWDKGTKAT
-251 NTLFATSKDLKNLL
+251 NKLFETSTDLKNLL
-265 LILLI
+265 LILLV

-340 MAVREMGEVPIELLT
+340 MAVREMGEAPIELLT
-355 PKDPDVLGVLT
+355 PKDPDVLGILT

-401 SKFAGSVGKAAA
+401 SKFAGSVGKAAMA
-413 GGGGALLGAA
+413 GGGAMAGAA

-436 AKLKGENPILGGLGG
+436 AKMKGDNPILGGLGG
-451 GAKGGM
+451 GAKGVGSGAKEGM

-491 LNDRQKLD
+491 LTDRQKLD

-514 WKEKAVELFGKTAV
+514 WKEKAEDLFGKKAV
-528 GDGTSGTGI
+528 RDEA
-537 NVKNGST
+537 GSSDDVNT
-544 IDAGNAKDYTKDTTK
+544 KDYTKDTTKDHSQDREIDTIK

-581 LKNAENMGEAGTGKS
+581 MKNAENMGEAGTGKS
-596 NGSNKSYD
+596 NGSNKLYD
-604 DLTKKPDS
+604 DLTKKPES
-612 KNIGGKSDEKEYR
+612 KNIGGESDEKEYR
-625 QYSQGVTTSTTGTSE
+625 QYSQGTTTSTTGTSE

-653 TSPKSNDSSTTKDY
+653 TSSKSNDSSGTKDY

-682 SSSDSKNTERES
+682 SSSDSKNTERET

-701 SKLESPNNSS
+701 SKSESPSNSS
-711 SDARSTNRETTVT
+711 SDSRSTNRETTVT
-724 KNEYHKAVAI
+724 KNEYNKAVAI

-755 LKAAEDKNAWKD
+755 LKAVEDKNAWKD

>member
-108 AKAAEAAKEAARI
+108 AKAAEAAKEAAKI

-153 LALSVISVYISMI
+153 LALSVISVYISMV

-236 GSFLDE
+236 GSFLDH

-251 NTLFATSKDLKNLL
+251 NTLFEKSTDLKNLL
-265 LILLI
+265 LILLV

-340 MAVREMGEVPIELLT
+340 MAVREMGAVPIELLT

-451 GAKGGM
+451 GAKGVGSGAKEGM
-457 QKTYDASNSI
+457 QKTYDVSNSI

-499 RLKAVEDKFGKDSPE
+499 RLKAV
-514 WKEKAVELFGKTAV
+514 
-528 GDGTSGTGI
+528 
-537 NVKNGST
+537 
-544 IDAGNAKDYTKDTTK
+544 
-559 DHSGDREKDTTK
+559 
-571 DHSGDREQKI
+571 
-581 LKNAENMGEAGTGKS
+581 
-596 NGSNKSYD
+596 
-604 DLTKKPDS
+604 
-612 KNIGGKSDEKEYR
+612 
-625 QYSQGVTTSTTGTSE
+625 
-640 KLSSLQRENVDKD
+640 
-653 TSPKSNDSSTTKDY
+653 
-667 TNKGDSLSSSSTQSS
+667 
-682 SSSDSKNTERES
+682 
-694 TITKNDY
+694 
-701 SKLESPNNSS
+701 
-711 SDARSTNRETTVT
+711 
-724 KNEYHKAVAI
+724 
-734 EEKGAWNPSKS
+734 
-745 DRADK
+745 
-750 TELSK
+750 
-755 LKAAEDKNAWKD
+755 
-767 K
+767 

>member
-1 MFETNIVSKKMKQII
+1 MFGIDIVSNKMKRI
-16 MFMVLFTMSFTVV
+16 MMFLLLCTMSFTVV
-29 QAQYP
+29 QAAPDTSTATVLSGGSPTSSGTGAATGIVKP
-34 TTTGSTTTATPTGI
+34 TTT
-48 IMDTAKQS
+48 K
-56 TTPTSGKKTATA
+56 
-68 EQDAAWKAASAEA
+68 EEEAAAAAEA
-81 RAKATIDIVNGAT
+81 K
-94 PEQAIENA
+94 
-102 TKYDQE
+102 K
-108 AKAAEAAKEAARI
+108 AEAAKEEARI

-148 IVVIF
+148 VVVIF
-153 LALSVISVYISMI
+153 LALSVISVYISMV

-224 PGQGINGALTGA
+224 PGQGINGALAGA
-236 GSFLDE
+236 GSFLDK
-242 VWAEGTAAT
+242 VWGDGTIAT
-251 NTLFATSKDLKNLL
+251 NELFATSTDLKNLL
-265 LILLI
+265 LILLV

-340 MAVREMGEVPIELLT
+340 MAVREMGAVPIELLT

-413 GGGGALLGAA
+413 GGGGAALGAA

-451 GAKGGM
+451 GAKGVGSGAKEGM
-457 QKTYDASNSI
+457 QKTYDASNAI

-491 LNDRQKLD
+491 LTDSQKLD

-514 WKEKAVELFGKTAV
+514 WKEKAEDLFGKKAV
-528 GDGTSGTGI
+528 RDEAVTSDD
-537 NVKNGST
+537 V
-544 IDAGNAKDYTKDTTK
+544 NAKDYTKEDKKDDFEKDTTKDHSGDREKDTTK

-581 LKNAENMGEAGTGKS
+581 MKNAENMGEAGTGKS
-596 NGSNKSYD
+596 NGSNKLYD
-604 DLTKKPDS
+604 DLTKKPES

-625 QYSQGVTTSTTGTSE
+625 QYTTSSSTGSSTSTIGTSE
-640 KLSSLQRENVDKD
+640 KLSSLQKESVDKD
-653 TSPKSNDSSTTKDY
+653 TSPKSNDSSGTKDY

-701 SKLESPNNSS
+701 SKSESPSNSS
-711 SDARSTNRETTVT
+711 SDSKNTNRETIVT
-724 KNEYHKAVAI
+724 KNEYNKAVAI

-750 TELSK
+750 NELSK
-755 LKAAEDKNAWKD
+755 LKAVEDKNAWKD

>member
-1 MFETNIVSKKMKQII
+1 MFGIDIVSNKMKRI
-16 MFMVLFTMSFTVV
+16 MMFLLLCTMSFTVV
-29 QAQYP
+29 QAAPDTSTATVLSGGATTSSTEQTAASQSAATGIVKP
-34 TTTGSTTTATPTGI
+34 TTT
-48 IMDTAKQS
+48 K
-56 TTPTSGKKTATA
+56 
-68 EQDAAWKAASAEA
+68 EEAAAAAAEA
-81 RAKATIDIVNGAT
+81 K
-94 PEQAIENA
+94 
-102 TKYDQE
+102 K
-108 AKAAEAAKEAARI
+108 AEAAKEEARI

-148 IVVIF
+148 VVVIF
-153 LALSVISVYISMI
+153 LALSVISVYISMV

-224 PGQGINGALTGA
+224 PGQGINGALAGA
-236 GSFLDE
+236 GSFLDK
-242 VWAEGTAAT
+242 VWGDGTIAT
-251 NTLFATSKDLKNLL
+251 NTLFETSTDLKNLL
-265 LILLI
+265 LILLV

-413 GGGGALLGAA
+413 VGGGALAGAA

-436 AKLKGENPILGGLGG
+436 AKMKGENPILAGLGG
-451 GAKGGM
+451 GAKGVGSGAKEGM
-457 QKTYDASNSI
+457 QKTYDASNAI

-491 LNDRQKLD
+491 LTDRQKLD

-514 WKEKAVELFGKTAV
+514 WKEKAEDLFGKKAV
-528 GDGTSGTGI
+528 RDEVQSSDD
-537 NVKNGST
+537 V
-544 IDAGNAKDYTKDTTK
+544 NAKDYTKDTTKDHSGDREIDTTK

-581 LKNAENMGEAGTGKS
+581 MKNAENMGEAGTGKS
-596 NGSNKSYD
+596 NGSNKLYD
-604 DLTKKPDS
+604 DLTKKPES

-625 QYSQGVTTSTTGTSE
+625 QYTTSSSTGSSTSTIGTSE
-640 KLSSLQRENVDKD
+640 KLSSLQKESVDKD
-653 TSPKSNDSSTTKDY
+653 TSPKSNDSSGTKDY

-682 SSSDSKNTERES
+682 SSSDSKNPERES

-701 SKLESPNNSS
+701 SKSESPSNSS
-711 SDARSTNRETTVT
+711 SDSKNTNRETIVT
-724 KNEYHKAVAI
+724 KNEYNKAVAI

-750 TELSK
+750 NELSK
-755 LKAAEDKNAWKD
+755 LKAVEDKNAWKD

>member
-1 MFETNIVSKKMKQII
+1 MFGIDIVSNKMKRI
-16 MFMVLFTMSFTVV
+16 MMFLLLCTMSFTVV
-29 QAQYP
+29 QAAPDTSTATVLSGGSPTSSTEQTAASQSAATGIVKP
-34 TTTGSTTTATPTGI
+34 TTT
-48 IMDTAKQS
+48 K
-56 TTPTSGKKTATA
+56 
-68 EQDAAWKAASAEA
+68 EEAAAAAAEA
-81 RAKATIDIVNGAT
+81 K
-94 PEQAIENA
+94 
-102 TKYDQE
+102 K
-108 AKAAEAAKEAARI
+108 AEAAKEEAKI

-148 IVVIF
+148 VVVIF
-153 LALSVISVYISMI
+153 LALSVISVYISMV

-224 PGQGINGALTGA
+224 PGQGINGALAGA
-236 GSFLDE
+236 GSFLDH
-242 VWAEGTAAT
+242 VWDKGTAST
-251 NTLFATSKDLKNLL
+251 NELFETSTDLKNLL
-265 LILLI
+265 LILLV

-413 GGGGALLGAA
+413 VGGGALAGAA

-436 AKLKGENPILGGLGG
+436 AKMKGENPILGGLGG
-451 GAKGGM
+451 GAKGVGSGAKEGM
-457 QKTYDASNSI
+457 QKTYDASNAI

-491 LNDRQKLD
+491 LTDRQKLD

-514 WKEKAVELFGKTAV
+514 WKEKAEDLFGKKAV
-528 GDGTSGTGI
+528 RDEAVTSDD
-537 NVKNGST
+537 V
-544 IDAGNAKDYTKDTTK
+544 NAKDYTKDTTKDHSGDREIDTTK

-571 DHSGDREQKI
+571 DHSGGREKDTTKDHSGDREQKI
-581 LKNAENMGEAGTGKS
+581 MKNAENMGEAGTGKS
-596 NGSNKSYD
+596 NGSNKLYD
-604 DLTKKPDS
+604 DLTKKPES

-625 QYSQGVTTSTTGTSE
+625 QYTTSSSTGSSTSTIGTSE
-640 KLSSLQRENVDKD
+640 KLSSLQKESVDKD
-653 TSPKSNDSSTTKDY
+653 TSPKSNDSSGTKDY

-682 SSSDSKNTERES
+682 SSSDSKNT
-694 TITKNDY
+694 
-701 SKLESPNNSS
+701 
-711 SDARSTNRETTVT
+711 NRETIVT
-724 KNEYHKAVAI
+724 KNEYNKAVAI

-750 TELSK
+750 NELSK
-755 LKAAEDKNAWKD
+755 LKAVEDKNAWKD

>member
-1 MFETNIVSKKMKQII
+1 MFGIDIVSNKMKRI
-16 MFMVLFTMSFTVV
+16 MMFLLLCTMSFTVV
-29 QAQYP
+29 QAAPDTSTATVLSGGSPTSSTEQTAASQGAATGIVKP
-34 TTTGSTTTATPTGI
+34 TTT
-48 IMDTAKQS
+48 K
-56 TTPTSGKKTATA
+56 
-68 EQDAAWKAASAEA
+68 EEEAAAAAEA
-81 RAKATIDIVNGAT
+81 K
-94 PEQAIENA
+94 
-102 TKYDQE
+102 K
-108 AKAAEAAKEAARI
+108 AEAAKEEARI

-148 IVVIF
+148 VVVIF
-153 LALSVISVYISMI
+153 LALSVISVYISMV

-174 GIFSMILK
+174 GLFAMILK

-236 GSFLDE
+236 GSFLDQ
-242 VWAEGTAAT
+242 VWAKGTAAT
-251 NTLFATSKDLKNLL
+251 NKLFETSTDLKNLL
-265 LILLI
+265 LILLV

-340 MAVREMGEVPIELLT
+340 MAVREMGAAPIELLT

-401 SKFAGSVGKAAA
+401 SKFAGSVGKAAMA
-413 GGGGALLGAA
+413 GGGAMAGAA

-436 AKLKGENPILGGLGG
+436 AKMKGDNPILGGLGG
-451 GAKGGM
+451 GAKGVGSGAKEGM
-457 QKTYDASNSI
+457 QKTYDAGNAL

-491 LNDRQKLD
+491 LTDRQKLD

-514 WKEKAVELFGKTAV
+514 WKEKAEDLFGKKAV
-528 GDGTSGTGI
+528 RDEAVTSDD
-537 NVKNGST
+537 V
-544 IDAGNAKDYTKDTTK
+544 NAKDYTKDTTKDHSGDREIDTTK

-581 LKNAENMGEAGTGKS
+581 MKNAENMGEAGTGKS
-596 NGSNKSYD
+596 NGSNKLYD
-604 DLTKKPDS
+604 DLTKKPES

-625 QYSQGVTTSTTGTSE
+625 QYTTSSSTGSSTSTIGTSE
-640 KLSSLQRENVDKD
+640 KLSSLQKESVDKD
-653 TSPKSNDSSTTKDY
+653 TSPKSNDSLGTKDY

-682 SSSDSKNTERES
+682 SSSDSKNT
-694 TITKNDY
+694 
-701 SKLESPNNSS
+701 
-711 SDARSTNRETTVT
+711 NRETIVT
-724 KNEYHKAVAI
+724 KNEYNKAVAI

-750 TELSK
+750 NELSK
-755 LKAAEDKNAWKD
+755 LKAVEDKNAWKD

>member
-1 MFETNIVSKKMKQII
+1 MFGIDIVSNKMKRI
-16 MFMVLFTMSFTVV
+16 MMFLLLCTMSFTVV
-29 QAQYP
+29 QAAPDTSTATVLSGGSPTSSTESAATGIVKP
-34 TTTGSTTTATPTGI
+34 TTT
-48 IMDTAKQS
+48 K
-56 TTPTSGKKTATA
+56 
-68 EQDAAWKAASAEA
+68 EEEAAAAAEA
-81 RAKATIDIVNGAT
+81 K
-94 PEQAIENA
+94 
-102 TKYDQE
+102 K
-108 AKAAEAAKEAARI
+108 AEAAKEEARI

-148 IVVIF
+148 VVVIF
-153 LALSVISVYISMI
+153 LALSVISVYISMV

-236 GSFLDE
+236 GSFLDK
-242 VWAEGTAAT
+242 VWGDGTIAT
-251 NTLFATSKDLKNLL
+251 NTLFETSTDLKNLL
-265 LILLI
+265 LILLV

-340 MAVREMGEVPIELLT
+340 MAVREMGAVPIELLT

-413 GGGGALLGAA
+413 VGGGALAGAA

-436 AKLKGENPILGGLGG
+436 AKMKGENPILGGLGG
-451 GAKGGM
+451 GAKGVGSGAKEGM
-457 QKTYDASNSI
+457 QKTYDAGNAL
-467 ARFKQDPLG
+467 ARFKKDPLG
-476 SIFRKNADSPDKQQK
+476 SIFSKKAGSPDEKQK
-491 LNDRQKLD
+491 LNDRQKLEK
-499 RLKAVEDKFGKDSPE
+499 LKAVEDKFGKDSPE
-514 WKEKAVELFGKTAV
+514 WKEKAEDLFGKKAV
-528 GDGTSGTGI
+528 RDEAVTSDD
-537 NVKNGST
+537 V
-544 IDAGNAKDYTKDTTK
+544 NAKDYTKDTTK

-581 LKNAENMGEAGTGKS
+581 MKNAENMGEAGTGKS
-596 NGSNKSYD
+596 NGSNKLYD
-604 DLTKKPDS
+604 DLTKKPES

-625 QYSQGVTTSTTGTSE
+625 QYTTSSSTGSSTSTIGTSE
-640 KLSSLQRENVDKD
+640 KLSSLQKESVDKD
-653 TSPKSNDSSTTKDY
+653 TSPKSNDSSGTKDY

-682 SSSDSKNTERES
+682 SSSDSKNT
-694 TITKNDY
+694 
-701 SKLESPNNSS
+701 
-711 SDARSTNRETTVT
+711 NRETIVT
-724 KNEYHKAVAI
+724 KNEYNKAVAI

-750 TELSK
+750 NELSK
-755 LKAAEDKNAWKD
+755 LKAVEDKNAWKD